1 MIVSF
6 SSSDF
11 RLFFVYVGFGS
22 FADFKI
28 PFMSGRKLSASVC
41 GSMGQASSVATIYY
55 SIGICFGAIS

>member
-1 MIVSF
+1 MRS
-6 SSSDF
+6 
-11 RLFFVYVGFGS
+11 LFFVYVGFGS